1 MNTSEFDQSMIIIQS
16 WFIPLDIIHV
26 ICCSLSIILPVIYLF
41 IIIIDKTYVRIS
53 MIHIVNS
60 CLSELGVGSVMFDT
74 ALFSLKND
82 LKQIQIKDSFCK
94 FRAYFGYVFVTIVNC
109 SFLLQAL
116 FRYTTVIYPAH
127 LF

>member
-1 MNTSEFDQSMIIIQS
+1 
-16 WFIPLDIIHV
+16 
-26 ICCSLSIILPVIYLF
+26 
-41 IIIIDKTYVRIS
+41 

-94 FRAYFGYVFVTIVNC
+94 FRAYFVGILPEKITYNVYNQTCQVPLHLHLQLIYLSLCIYLIPNSMTIFIYFKLVRYVRKMNEHVTPINI
-109 SFLLQAL
+109 LYRAK
-116 FRYTTVIYPAH
+116 R
-127 LF
+127 